1 MMLRFVVG
9 LVLLCFSLTDL
20 LFHPQL
26 GSVPWFILRVAILPL
41 LIWNVWLWY
50 RTWQEARVQYV
61 VEVSVTRKVLI
72 EPTSRDGGAPTE
84 RP

>member
-1 MMLRFVVG
+1 
-9 LVLLCFSLTDL
+9 
-20 LFHPQL
+20 
-26 GSVPWFILRVAILPL
+26 VPWFILRVAILPL